1 MKNANKPALPF
12 AQILAFDK
20 NGVPDEMANHLGLSK
35 REYFAAHAPEMPGWF
50 TRGIK
55 LEPYKGVQPPRW
67 QDQPEPFQEEARL
80 WQQGEWNEKI
90 SEELEDFRKSV
101 HEYHAELTAHD
112 IRQRTIQLRAW
123 RYYYADMML
132 AEEREEG
139 GQQ

>member
-1 MKNANKPALPF
+1 MKNTDQPAFPEVLTTDSGN
-12 AQILAFDK
+12 IK
-20 NGVPDEMANHLGLSK
+20 TVGGLSK
-35 REYFAAHAPEMPGWF
+35 REYFAAHAPEMPEWF

-123 RYYYADMML
+123 RYYYADIML
-132 AEEREEG
+132 AEKG
-139 GQQ
+139 NQQ